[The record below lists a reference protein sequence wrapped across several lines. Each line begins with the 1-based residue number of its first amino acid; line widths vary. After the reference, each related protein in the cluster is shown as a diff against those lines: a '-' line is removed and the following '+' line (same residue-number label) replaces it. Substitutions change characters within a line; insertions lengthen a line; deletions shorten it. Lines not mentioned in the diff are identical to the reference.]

1 MMPSEIIT
9 TATIWPV
16 LNASPINRKA
26 AIVVST
32 GASPRA
38 SG

>member
-1 MMPSEIIT
+1 MMPSEISA
-9 TATIWPV
+9 TATIWPM
-16 LNASPINRKA
+16 LKASPIARKA

>member
-1 MMPSEIIT
+1 MMPSEIKV
-9 TATIWPV
+9 TAATCV
-16 LNASPINRKA
+16 ALKASPIATKA